1 MNNVHCIC
9 ARCSSWCSTFNNE
22 RIVGHVVSS
31 NTFKKHN
38 NSDLVIRNL
47 HIAKNEKYKYHTY
60 NPDLNSIRKKIQ
72 EKIHI
77 PLYIFNPQIYSPLAH
92 SPLQHSP
99 QPVHTIPQPSTSQTS
114 TSFAEFLTQVGPS
127 IIKAE
132 EQELNKKCQLIN
144 NKGKNIQSDD
154 ESIIES
160 LLIQVSILSEENK
173 SLRDRITIIEQRLL
187 DFNKILIKN
196 NIVEVL
202 NLE

>member
-1 MNNVHCIC
+1 M
-9 ARCSSWCSTFNNE
+9 
-22 RIVGHVVSS
+22 
-31 NTFKKHN
+31 
-38 NSDLVIRNL
+38 VIRNL
-47 HIAKNEKYKYHTY
+47 HIAKNEKYKYHTCTKAKNLDIVRNFY
-60 NPDLNSIRKKIQ
+60 NNPDILQWFENNTIIFYKYIDNPDLNSIRKKIQ